1 MNITNELK
9 IELYPEKKPRYTF
22 EKIPI
27 KEILPKDTLDHSLNP
42 EQKLAYI
49 NSNVPLLNG
58 FYTAHTN
65 HYPIRIKPDDIW
77 LLIVQAF
84 SNHINANS
92 ERLRYYFVDFD
103 GKKQLTVEY
112 DLSSIDQVNRKV
124 LENFSEQIN
133 EKMKK
138 YLGEKLV
145 DILTPNFSTS
155 TYDSK
160 IIGKISIMGAFKKYF
175 DYEMMLCG
183 CGTPYIILEGTAQ
196 DYKEIINKA
205 KELCKYEFGWYI
217 NRIIP
222 HIEKMVQAKEGK
234 IDMDYFKNM
243 IQKKEVIEQEYGP
256 SGMFPQD
263 VKYDYLSGW
272 FLNFFAY
279 YDKSDRRGNVK
290 RFEGDSI
297 KVKDFKKLAN
307 QMLVVP
313 FTIVDLVH
321 KKEYLMKYK
330 VGFVGCDQNE
340 KYEVSP
346 VQGWFVSPST
356 KEERESIL

>member
-1 MNITNELK
+1 MSIAKELK
-9 IELYPEKKPRYTF
+9 IDLFPEKKPRSTIVKYD
-22 EKIPI
+22 I
-27 KEILPKDTLDHSLNP
+27 KDLLPEDILAHSLNP
-42 EQKLAYI
+42 NKKYAYSD
-49 NSNVPLLNG
+49 SNVPILNG

-84 SNHINANS
+84 SNYINANS
-92 ERLRYYFVDFD
+92 ERLRHYFVDFD

-133 EKMKK
+133 EKMKE

-175 DYEMMLCG
+175 DYEMMLIG

-243 IQKKEVIEQEYGP
+243 LQKKEVIEQEYGP
-256 SGMFPQD
+256 SGMFPHD

-340 KYEVSP
+340 KCEVSP